1 MPRTAFGFNFL
12 KMLWCA
18 GRRASLSAARPNR
31 PTPLAS
37 FMASHKKNTT
47 TTRTTVVTVPA
58 TRLLRRGYRS
68 LRPSFS
74 SAGRTSP
81 QARQPPPPQPAL
93 VWGRLAA
100 RGRTYPTTVAASTM
114 GAAAH
119 LGPCSHSLQ
128 AVPRPPTTILLL
140 HRDLRRISLCMLP
153 MC

>member
-1 MPRTAFGFNFL
+1 MVRRTSRFPKRCQAKQAYSSSFLHGFSQKKHNNNSHNRRDSPRH
-12 KMLWCA
+12 
-18 GRRASLSAARPNR
+18 SPSPARL
-31 PTPLAS
+31 PLAAA
-37 FMASHKKNTT
+37 F
-47 TTRTTVVTVPA
+47 
-58 TRLLRRGYRS
+58 
-68 LRPSFS
+68 